1 MVEPGLSSEL
11 SSEPP
16 AAQYLKSVEAP
27 FRVFVHSADIRSL
40 EDAAQQRGQTPE
52 QVIRSLLFRLP
63 DHSFV
68 MVLVS
73 GPGQIDWRMLRQQLN
88 LTRMAMATPEEVMDV
103 TGCQP
108 GTVSPFGMKRPV
120 RILVDEDILHL
131 NEISFGSG
139 ERGKA
144 ILIQVSAALKAIDH
158 PEIISLVKR

>member
-1 MVEPGLSSEL
+1 MF
-11 SSEPP
+11 
-16 AAQYLKSVEAP
+16 A
-27 FRVFVHSADIRSL
+27 HSADIRSL
-40 EDAAQQRGQTPE
+40 EDAAHQRGQTPE

-73 GPGQIDWRMLRQQLN
+73 GPGQIDWRILRQQLN
-88 LTRMAMATPEEVMDV
+88 LTRMAMATPEEVLEV

-108 GTVSPFGMKRPV
+108 GTVSPFGLKRSV

-144 ILIQVSAALKAIDH
+144 ILIQVSAALKVIGH